1 MEEGEMLTKCRIALA
16 LGLGAAVL
24 VTGGQ
29 ALAGQFKRLSRVAT
43 LAAGAQVVAFSSP
56 QNQGA
61 AMEMDVWEYL
71 SAPAGASYR
80 CRITSNNTGR
90 QLRLSRVGVNG
101 AVQAVCIT
109 PVNGTCDHPFV
120 AHAGNL
126 LFQCT
131 VATGNGS
138 PVTTGSVYGFA
149 VQRAPLVATPSAE
162 AQAVSSRSGL
172 EQRE

>member
-43 LAAGAQVVAFSSP
+43 LAVGAQATAFSSP

-80 CRITSNNTGR
+80 CRITSNSTGR
-90 QLRLSRVGVNG
+90 QLRLARVGVN
-101 AVQAVCIT
+101 ATIQASCIT
-109 PVNGTCDHPFV
+109 PVNGTCDLPFV
-120 AHAGNL
+120 AHTGNL
-126 LFQCT
+126 LFQCI

-138 PVTTGSVYGFA
+138 PVTTGSTYGFA
-149 VQRAPLVATPSAE
+149 VQRQPLVVIPGAE
-162 AQAVSSRSGL
+162 AQGVSSRSGL
-172 EQRE
+172 GPQE

>member
-1 MEEGEMLTKCRIALA
+1 MHTKCRIALA

-24 VTGGQ
+24 VPAGQ
-29 ALAGQFKRLSRVAT
+29 AVAGQFKRLSRVAT
-43 LAAGAQVVAFSSP
+43 LAIGAQASAVASP

-80 CRITSNNTGR
+80 CRITANHTGR
-90 QLRLSRVGVNG
+90 QLRLARIGVTG
-101 AVQAVCIT
+101 TVQASCIT
-109 PVNGTCDHPFV
+109 PVNGTCDLPFV

-131 VATGNGS
+131 VATGNGL
-138 PVTTGSVYGFA
+138 PVTTGSLYGFA
-149 VQRAPLVATPSAE
+149 VQREPLIASPTLE
-162 AQAVSSRSGL
+162 GISSRSGL
-172 EQRE
+172 GPRE